1 MPEWAE
7 TDAPSSETAPD
18 PQQERLIAERIGMI
32 EDQSEKGGVRNEQ
45 TSAEKESEASEA
57 EERARPDLSLEE
69 RHYIRNYGKR
79 YYTNGEVTYVIENW
93 DEFTKTVKEIVQG
106 VSNAIADIFQA
117 WADSLRTNVKEEE
130 PE

>member
-1 MPEWAE
+1 MNNRQLKKKVKQAKLKK
-7 TDAPSSETAPD
+7 
-18 PQQERLIAERIGMI
+18 ERGLI
-32 EDQSEKGGVRNEQ
+32 
-45 TSAEKESEASEA
+45 
-57 EERARPDLSLEE
+57 LSLEE